1 MANTPKSIIE
11 AYIKA
16 YNSFDI
22 EGMAKDLADDV
33 VFENVSNGN
42 VNLRT
47 EGLAAFTEQAKAA
60 TQYFKERKQTIE
72 SWTLQDSI
80 VEIGISYQAILAIDL
95 PNGLK
100 VGDTLEL
107 TGTSIFKF
115 SDGKIKHITDKS

>member
-22 EGMAKDLADDV
+22 EGMTKNI
-33 VFENVSNGN
+33 VFENVSNDN
-42 VNLRT
+42 VDLRT

-60 TQYFKERKQTIE
+60 TQYFKKRKQTIE

-115 SDGKIKHITDKS
+115 SDGKIKQITDKS

>member
-22 EGMAKDLADDV
+22 EGMTKNLADDI

-42 VNLRT
+42 VDLRT

-115 SDGKIKHITDKS
+115 SDEKIKHITDKS

>member
-47 EGLAAFTEQAKAA
+47 EGLATFTEQAKAA

-115 SDGKIKHITDKS
+115 SDGKIKQITDKS